1 MQKKYEVTTQNIG
14 DLGNLIGETLRKA
27 WHTCGNPLHDEADF
41 YPLLGQVGKEAKAR
55 EDIYRVVTEDRV
67 PSESLCRFSVPLLAG
82 DIPLIGVIGRF
93 GDELTAYC
101 LHDAPAISARLHEFV
116 EKHATDQALSSLPP

>member
-1 MQKKYEVTTQNIG
+1 MVTKNIG

-27 WHTCGNPLHDEADF
+27 RHPCGNPLHGETDF
-41 YPLLGQVGKEAKAR
+41 YLLLGQVGKEAKAR

-93 GDELTAYC
+93 GDELTAYF
-101 LHDAPAISARLHEFV
+101 LHDAPAISTRLHEFV

>member
-1 MQKKYEVTTQNIG
+1 MVTKNIG
-14 DLGNLIGETLRKA
+14 DPGNLRGETLRKA
-27 WHTCGNPLHDEADF
+27 RHPCGNPPHGETDF

-67 PSESLCRFSVPLLAG
+67 PSESLWRFSVPLLAG

-93 GDELTAYC
+93 GDELTAYF
-101 LHDAPAISARLHEFV
+101 LHDAPAIAPRLQEFV